1 METLLRILSED
12 EKTEVHERSLKIL
25 AETGVKVDTAK
36 GRQYLK
42 DAGAEVN
49 ENSKIVKF
57 PRVLVEDSLRLA
69 PKDFTLG
76 ARRPGWDLSMNAGE
90 CTLMPDGK
98 GITVIDRKTGE
109 HRPSTYKDWW
119 EATRLNDAL
128 DEFGVYWDMAERS
141 DVGESIS
148 CAVKHWRHVF
158 SNFSKHVQDSSKNA
172 EFSRWLLEMIQA
184 IFGDK
189 ETVRRTHPF
198 SFLVCPK
205 SPLEIEEQRTDAY
218 LELLGWDIPI
228 AVMPMPLMGGTGP
241 GNMIS
246 MTILGNCEILAMLCL
261 IQAADPGT
269 PFIYAPALAV
279 MNPRTGAYYAGAIEN
294 GLLSSAGIEMA
305 RFYGLPVEGSGGGT
319 DTYAPGIQAT
329 YERAMSSLI
338 PMLSWP
344 DLFIGSVLL
353 GGSMILSLEQLVI
366 DAEVFRMCKQAHR
379 GILTNDDMWLDDV
392 IQQVG
397 PGGHFL
403 GEKSTAVNMRSGEWL
418 IPRLGVH
425 ESQESWEKAGK
436 INILEEARE
445 KVEHLLR
452 THEPLP
458 LSDEV
463 KKELDK
469 IQKRANQSSE
479 QRNS

>member
-1 METLLRILSED
+1 LETLLRVLSED
-12 EKTEVHERSLKIL
+12 EKTQVHERSLKIL
-25 AETGVKVDTAK
+25 AETGVKVHTTK

-42 DAGAEVN
+42 DAGAAVDE
-49 ENSKIVKF
+49 SSRIVKF
-57 PRVLVEDSLRLA
+57 PRAMVEESLRLA
-69 PKDFTLG
+69 PKDFALG

-90 CTLMPDGK
+90 CTLMIDGE
-98 GITVIDRKTGE
+98 GTSVIDRKTGE
-109 HRPSTYKDWW
+109 YRPSTFDDWL
-119 EATRLNDAL
+119 EATRVIDAL
-128 DEFGVYWDMAERS
+128 DEFGVYWDMVERG
-141 DVGESIS
+141 DGNESIS
-148 CAVKHWRHVF
+148 SAVEHWRHIF
-158 SNFSKHVQDSSKNA
+158 SSFSKHVQDASPDA
-172 EFSRWLLEMIQA
+172 EFSPWLLEIIQA

-198 SFLVCPK
+198 SFIICPK
-205 SPLEIEEQRTDAY
+205 SPLEIEEQRIDAY

-246 MTILGNCEILAMLCL
+246 MTILGNCEVLAMLCL

-279 MNPRTGAYYAGAIEN
+279 MNPRTGAYNAGAIEN

-305 RFYGLPVEGSGGGT
+305 RFYSLPVEGSGGGT
-319 DTYAPGIQAT
+319 DTFAPGIQAT

-379 GILTNDDMWLDDV
+379 GILTNDEMWLDDV
-392 IQQVG
+392 IQRVG

-403 GEKSTAVNMRSGEWL
+403 GEKSTVANMRSGEWL

-425 ESQESWEKAGK
+425 GTQESWEMAGK
-436 INILEEARE
+436 KDILEEARE
-445 KVEHLLR
+445 KVENLLS
-452 THEPLP
+452 THKPLP

-463 KKELDK
+463 EKELDK

-479 QRNS
+479 

>member
-12 EKTEVHERSLKIL
+12 EKTQVHERSLKIL
-25 AETGVKVDTAK
+25 SETGVKVNTAK

-57 PRVLVEDSLRLA
+57 PRAMVEESLRLA
-69 PKDFTLG
+69 PKDFSLG

-90 CTLMPDGK
+90 CTLMIDGE
-98 GITVIDRKTGE
+98 GTSVIDRKTGE
-109 HRPSTYKDWW
+109 HRPSTFDDWL
-119 EATRLNDAL
+119 EATRLIDAL
-128 DEFGVYWDMAERS
+128 DEFGVYWDMVERS
-141 DVGESIS
+141 DTGESIS
-148 CAVKHWRHVF
+148 SVVKHWRHIF
-158 SNFSKHVQDSSKNA
+158 SNFSKHVQDASPNA
-172 EFSRWLLEMIQA
+172 ELSPWLLEIIQA

-198 SFLVCPK
+198 SFLVCPQ

-218 LELLGWDIPI
+218 LDLLGWDIPI

-261 IQAADPGT
+261 IQAAEPGT

-279 MNPRTGAYYAGAIEN
+279 MNPRTGAYNAGAIEN

-319 DTYAPGIQAT
+319 DTYVPGIQAS
-329 YERAMSSLI
+329 YERSMSSLI

-366 DAEVFRMCKQAHR
+366 DAEVFRMSKQAHR
-379 GILTNDDMWLDDV
+379 GILANEKMWLDDV
-392 IQQVG
+392 IQRVG

-403 GEKSTAVNMRSGEWL
+403 GEKSTLTNMRSGEWL
-418 IPRLGVH
+418 LPRLGVH
-425 ESQESWEKAGK
+425 EAQESWERAGK
-436 INILEEARE
+436 KNILEEARE
-445 KVEHLLR
+445 KVEHLLLS
-452 THEPLP
+452 HEPLP

-463 KKELDK
+463 EKELDK

>member
-1 METLLRILSED
+1 MEPLLRVLSED
-12 EKTEVHERSLKIL
+12 EKTQVHERSLKIL
-25 AETGVKVDTAK
+25 AETGVKVNSAK

-42 DAGAEVN
+42 GAGAEVD

-57 PRVLVEDSLRLA
+57 PSSIVEESLRLA
-69 PKDFTLG
+69 PKNFTLG

-90 CTLMPDGK
+90 CTLMIDGE
-98 GITVIDRKTGE
+98 GTSVIDRKTGE
-109 HRPSTYKDWW
+109 HRPSTYNDWL
-119 EATRLNDAL
+119 EATRVIDAL
-128 DEFGVYWDMAERS
+128 DEFGVYWDMVWRGDAE
-141 DVGESIS
+141 ESIS
-148 CAVKHWRHVF
+148 SAVKTWRHTF
-158 SNFSKHVQDSSKNA
+158 SSFSKHVQDASPDAESSP
-172 EFSRWLLEMIQA
+172 WLLEIIQA

-198 SFLVCPK
+198 SFIICPQ
-205 SPLEIEEQRTDAY
+205 SPLEIEDLRTDAY
-218 LELLGWDIPI
+218 LKLLGWDIPI

-279 MNPRTGAYYAGAIEN
+279 MNPRTGSYSAGAIEN

-305 RFYGLPVEGSGGGT
+305 RYYGLPVEGTGGGT
-319 DTYAPGIQAT
+319 DTYAPGIQAS
-329 YERAMSSLI
+329 YERAMSCLI

-344 DLFIGSVLL
+344 DLIIGSVLL

-366 DAEVFRMCKQAHR
+366 DAEVFRMSKQVHR
-379 GILTNDDMWLDDV
+379 GIVTNDEMWLDDV
-392 IQQVG
+392 IQRVG

-403 GEKSTAVNMRSGEWL
+403 GEKSTIANMRSGEWL

-425 ESQESWEKAGK
+425 DAKQSWELAGK
-436 INILEEARE
+436 KDILEEARE
-445 KVEHLLR
+445 KVENLLS

-463 KKELDK
+463 EKELDK

-479 QRNS
+479 QRNT

>member
-1 METLLRILSED
+1 METLLRVLSED
-12 EKTEVHERSLKIL
+12 EKTQVHERSLKIL
-25 AETGVKVDTAK
+25 AETGVKVNTAK
-36 GRQYLK
+36 GRRYLK
-42 DAGAEVN
+42 DAGAEVD

-57 PRVLVEDSLRLA
+57 PRAMVEEFLRLA
-69 PKDFTLG
+69 PKDFSLG
-76 ARRPGWDLSMNAGE
+76 ARRPGWDLTMNAGE
-90 CTLMPDGK
+90 CTLMIDGE
-98 GITVIDRKTGE
+98 GTSVIDRQTGE
-109 HRPSTYKDWW
+109 LRPSTFNDWL
-119 EATRLNDAL
+119 EATHLIDAL
-128 DEFGVYWDMAERS
+128 DEFGVYWDMVERG
-141 DVGESIS
+141 DGEESIS
-148 CAVKHWRHVF
+148 SAVEHWRHIF
-158 SNFSKHVQDSSKNA
+158 SSFSKHVQDSSPNA
-172 EFSRWLLEMIQA
+172 EFSPWLLEILQA

-205 SPLEIEEQRTDAY
+205 SPLEIEEQRTEAY
-218 LELLGWDIPI
+218 LELLGWGIPI

-246 MTILGNCEILAMLCL
+246 MTILGNCEVLAMLCL

-279 MNPRTGAYYAGAIEN
+279 MNPRTGSYSAGAIEN

-305 RFYGLPVEGSGGGT
+305 RYYGLPVEGTGGGT
-319 DTYAPGIQAT
+319 DTYAPGIQAS
-329 YERAMSSLI
+329 YERAMNSLI

-344 DLFIGSVLL
+344 DLIVGSGLL

-366 DAEVFRMCKQAHR
+366 DAEVFLMSKQAHR
-379 GILTNDDMWLDDV
+379 GILTNDEMWLDDV
-392 IQQVG
+392 IQRVG

-403 GEKSTAVNMRSGEWL
+403 GEKSTAANMRSGEWL

-425 ESQESWEKAGK
+425 EAQESWEKAGK
-436 INILEEARE
+436 KDIIEEARE
-445 KVEHLLR
+445 TVEHLLR
-452 THEPLP
+452 THKPLP

-463 KKELDK
+463 EKELDK

-479 QRNS
+479 